1 MWQDFMRCVH
11 HIYMPNIFLYLLL
24 PQTTRRECVN
34 VKFTHPFNGLYW
46 NAPIHFEGCISIMK
60 NKKKDIVIHNGLA
73 INLIS
78 TINTI

>member
-1 MWQDFMRCVH
+1 
-11 HIYMPNIFLYLLL
+11 MPNIFLYLLL

-46 NAPIHFEGCISIMK
+46 NAPICLEGCIGNMK
-60 NKKKDIVIHNGLA
+60 NKKEENVIHNGLA

-78 TINTI
+78 KIDTI